1 MKKFNKYLVI
11 MIMGAAII
19 IALMITVF
27 INQDSKIT
35 TADTSATNE
44 ESYVPVLLESNTFED
59 SKIEFEPDPDL
70 KASKP
75 YRTLQ
80 DCINSEKI
88 KNQIDT
94 VNKLD
99 NKNSV
104 PLDTSIE
111 IEDETKLV
119 LKRTFA
125 EELKYPGSFIK
136 TLETTV
142 ISEQKTFTELA
153 KVLDDAVETQNITLV
168 VRYYDKNGKLIFER
182 EFDDKGVVQSSKE
195 SSADNPDNS

>member
-11 MIMGAAII
+11 MIMGAAIV
-19 IALMITVF
+19 IALIINIF
-27 INQDSKIT
+27 INQESKVK
-35 TADTSATNE
+35 TADASGTNE

-75 YRTLQ
+75 YGTLQ

-125 EELKYPGSFIK
+125 EELKYPGSFVK

-142 ISEQKTFTELA
+142 ISEQNTFTELA

-168 VRYYDKNGKLIFER
+168 VRYYDKSGKLIFER
-182 EFDDKGVVQSSKE
+182 EFDDKGIVESPKKE
-195 SSADNPDNS
+195 SENDPDNN